1 MKISILEFDDPGAG
15 DDEPVK
21 GVTMGHIRAWH
32 DSYAELEHEAHR
44 DYQALEANLGRL
56 SGAINTVLS
65 TFEKDEAQGYRS
77 KDRQFAIDILRKATA
92 DHLPAQPQAAS
103 RTAPR
108 EMWAMLY
115 LHDWDPPKEGQE
127 HRWEPGKNVFPEI
140 HAVYETL
147 RDANT
152 ILSRMSDP
160 KKYWVRRVWMPA
172 HDTPSLSRPERA

>member
-1 MKISILEFDDPGAG
+1 MRPPLKCLRCG
-15 DDEPVK
+15 
-21 GVTMGHIRAWH
+21 
-32 DSYAELEHEAHR
+32 
-44 DYQALEANLGRL
+44 
-56 SGAINTVLS
+56 TVDAFGS
-65 TFEKDEAQGYRS
+65 ASE
-77 KDRQFAIDILRKATA
+77 RQE
-92 DHLPAQPQAAS
+92 
-103 RTAPR
+103 PR

-152 ILSRMSDP
+152 VLSRMSDP

-172 HDTPSLSRPERA
+172 HDTPQLSSKEL